1 MSAAASQYAAFRE
14 QVARGRKAF
23 TFTNGG
29 EFLIYPVGGREVLPF
44 WSSRS
49 RLQVVQERFPNYRK
63 YDITEMDLEELLRWL
78 PELEKQGIHIGA
90 NWSGERLTGYDIRPS
105 ELS

>member
-1 MSAAASQYAAFRE
+1 
-14 QVARGRKAF
+14 
-23 TFTNGG
+23 
-29 EFLIYPVGGREVLPF
+29 VLPF

-105 ELS
+105 ELSQALRHELDKLARGEDSVR